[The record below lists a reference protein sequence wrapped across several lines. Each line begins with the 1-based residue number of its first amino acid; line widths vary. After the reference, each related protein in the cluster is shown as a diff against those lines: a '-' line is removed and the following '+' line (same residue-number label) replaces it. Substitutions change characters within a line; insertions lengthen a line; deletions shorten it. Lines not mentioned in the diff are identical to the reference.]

1 MAAALENK
9 FYFDEAYQWVIDHA
23 VLPLGHLVAG
33 FDRMVVNNTGINGPA
48 NLTRWAG
55 ERVRRHVTGRLPD
68 YALLMIVGVA
78 LLGALGFLLRLN

>member
-1 MAAALENK
+1 
-9 FYFDEAYQWVIDHA
+9 
-23 VLPLGHLVAG
+23 
-33 FDRMVVNNTGINGPA
+33 MVVNNTGINGPA

-68 YALLMIVGVA
+68 YALVMIVGVA